1 MTLRHIF
8 WRLREEFWPEK
19 HPYDILMGCDTS
31 GMVLG
36 RRLGPEATDYQ
47 PVDPDVFRATMAH
60 VIGHV
65 TDHVIDHV
73 IDHVNAGTC
82 GAVSEFTF
90 VDLGCGK
97 GRALLLAEEYG
108 FRRIVGVE
116 FSAKLARIA
125 SRNAAKAGS
134 ARIAVVRSDVRAF
147 DFPEGPLVVFLYNP
161 FSAQITRSVMQ
172 RLASRP
178 HTSYIAYVNP
188 LHADAISSLPG
199 AATVAKDDWCTIW
212 RFRAGSR
219 APCAAPG
226 TAPSASALLK

>member
-65 TDHVIDHV
+65 TGHVIA
-73 IDHVNAGTC
+73 HVNAGMC
-82 GAVSEFTF
+82 GDVSEFAF

-108 FRRIVGVE
+108 FRQIVGVE

-161 FSAQITRSVMQ
+161 FSVQITRSVIQ

-199 AATVAKDDWCTIW
+199 AAVVAKDDWCTIW
-212 RFRAGSR
+212 RFRGHTQAS
-219 APCAAPG
+219 C
-226 TAPSASALLK
+226 TSLDKTPSASALLK